1 MASETKRTRRNTLE
15 RRCLGKA
22 FKRLFVN
29 APKGVFK
36 MLEKV
41 KRPKLLSLKPA
52 DSRACL
58 SWLLAMAVQKE
69 SNKKPQ
75 AFSLRLFAICLKSG
89 AFTP

>member
-29 APKGVFK
+29 APKGVFN

-41 KRPKLLSLKPA
+41 KKA
-52 DSRACL
+52 
-58 SWLLAMAVQKE
+58 
-69 SNKKPQ
+69 
-75 AFSLRLFAICLKSG
+75 
-89 AFTP
+89 